1 MSGITDKAHKTPAGK
16 GALLRERNSMPNV
29 SVPIAIQRK
38 DEIIRRISEGEQV
51 GQIAASLG
59 VNRST
64 IHRYLADNPE
74 YQDAQIDYH
83 ANRLDAA
90 EQMILDAED
99 APSHTRARSYWTSVS
114 WRAEREQSRIWGSK
128 QELTVNHNVSI
139 IAALEEAQTRV
150 IDGTCRDLTP
160 GTPSADL
167 CED

>member
-1 MSGITDKAHKTPAGK
+1 
-16 GALLRERNSMPNV
+16 MPNV

-74 YQDAQIDYH
+74 NQDAQIDYH

-90 EQMILDAED
+90 EQMILDAATHDD
-99 APSHTRARSYWTSVS
+99 APSRASRASAAAALWKSYS
-114 WRAEREQSRIWGSK
+114 WRAEREQRRIWGNEPSVVIN
-128 QELTVNHNVSI
+128 TGVSI
-139 IAALEEAQTRV
+139 DAALGQSALSLLDKLRTVATQGK
-150 IDGTCRDLTP
+150 DDP
-160 GTPSADL
+160 GG
-167 CED
+167 